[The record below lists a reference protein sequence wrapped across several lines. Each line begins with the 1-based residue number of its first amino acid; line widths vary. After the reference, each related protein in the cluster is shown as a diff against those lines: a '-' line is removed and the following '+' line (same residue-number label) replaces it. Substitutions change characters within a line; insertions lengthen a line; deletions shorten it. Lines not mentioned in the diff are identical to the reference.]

1 MNPRHKRRS
10 CFLNLTA
17 VLIGGWIIF
26 SWCVDRTAVQ
36 AAEPS
41 KTPSQAGETKQAPPA
56 PAAIPDS
63 EIIPRADQT
72 IKALQ
77 ELRLKVTA
85 DSTLSSIQK
94 DFAAFVEKSDR
105 RRESE
110 AETMSKSRSVQRL
123 NEIQREWSLEQSQL
137 DDWERA
143 LAGRSQILVAQ
154 DKDIDQ
160 TIETW
165 RATQVAV
172 AKKFFFK
179 AVLQRRVEDV
189 LREAQATRLA
199 IQEQTTKLLKLQSQ
213 VADRLATLAGIRK
226 EIDQAREE
234 FGRGL
239 FALDSPPLWK
249 ALFGPE
255 AQETILTQTS
265 DSARRIL
272 DDLQEFLQNYR
283 ERVPLHLVFFL
294 ALVAV
299 FYFLRRSL
307 TPEAA
312 GRLGA
317 ASAIFVLDRPFS
329 SSLLLA
335 LIPSALFYPG
345 AAAGILRT
353 AIVPT
358 VISEIRLLPRL
369 LPKVFGHCVYVLV
382 TLYLLDFL
390 RYLLPA
396 DWLLTRVLLLM
407 IATGGCIGLVILL
420 R

>member
-1 MNPRHKRRS
+1 
-10 CFLNLTA
+10 
-17 VLIGGWIIF
+17 
-26 SWCVDRTAVQ
+26 
-36 AAEPS
+36 
-41 KTPSQAGETKQAPPA
+41 
-56 PAAIPDS
+56 
-63 EIIPRADQT
+63 
-72 IKALQ
+72 
-77 ELRLKVTA
+77 
-85 DSTLSSIQK
+85 
-94 DFAAFVEKSDR
+94 
-105 RRESE
+105 
-110 AETMSKSRSVQRL
+110 MSKSRSVQRL